1 MPSLINGSQQIH
13 THTDNRQILTRVT
26 FTIDQKSNKI
36 GNRKIL
42 RTNLQ
47 NAQRIKK
54 TMRETT
60 QMLIY
65 SVEHNL
71 VGYMV

>member
-1 MPSLINGSQQIH
+1 MDHNKCTH
-13 THTDNRQILTRVT
+13 THNRQILTRVT

-54 TMRETT
+54 NDERNDTNAHIFR
-60 QMLIY
+60 
-65 SVEHNL
+65 
-71 VGYMV
+71 